1 MASGGGG
8 GSASSNSSHQTAPK
22 ILLAKPPALVTRPVG
37 GGASAGAP
45 EDDSSAATRSR
56 LPSIGSLN
64 LLSDSWDFNPDKF
77 LPVTNSTLPFCFCV
91 AVSSLLI
98 NFLHFVSFGI
108 WFLAVSDWQ
117 YWFHGG
123 GGNWSARSWQ
133 VHNHERNLWL
143 WSYLTWYY
151 A

>member
-8 GSASSNSSHQTAPK
+8 GNASSNSSHQTAPK

-37 GGASAGAP
+37 GASAGAP
-45 EDDSSAATRSR
+45 EDDSSATTRSR

-91 AVSSLLI
+91 AVSSLLQNQKI
-98 NFLHFVSFGI
+98 YI
-108 WFLAVSDWQ
+108 
-117 YWFHGG
+117 
-123 GGNWSARSWQ
+123 
-133 VHNHERNLWL
+133 
-143 WSYLTWYY
+143 
-151 A
+151 